1 MLSPYEAEHMIQKI
15 VNSLTPG
22 DASIYGCD
30 TVEAELILEVV
41 NNGLALVKRLNN
53 GTAHAYKL
61 SFENPDSLKLELM
74 NVLAILRF
82 YPNIEQIRDTMV
94 NFMNREF
101 GSCTCRGMDAKKMG
115 LIILNYYY
123 NLNFYPLPPHNVC
136 IRDILQR
143 SLGDLI

>member
-1 MLSPYEAEHMIQKI
+1 M
-15 VNSLTPG
+15 VNCLTSG
-22 DASIYGCD
+22 DVSTHRCG
-30 TVEAELILEVV
+30 TVDAELTLEVV

-53 GTAHAYKL
+53 GTVYAYKL

-136 IRDILQR
+136 IGDILQR
-143 SLGDLI
+143 SLGDLV